1 MGRDEMSC
9 LPMLWLQTQKAV
21 LSVEPP
27 VYCGIEWDCLQ
38 ECPSKD
44 LLWKIHSKRSY
55 HVGQLQQLYVFENQ
69 DTGFF
74 LQRHNFIL
82 KLLHTY
88 RKSCNYSP

>member
-1 MGRDEMSC
+1 MGRDEMGC

-55 HVGQLQQLYVFENQ
+55 HMGQLRQLYVFENQ
-69 DTGFF
+69 DMGFF
-74 LQRHNFIL
+74 SPKAQFYFETTSHLQK
-82 KLLHTY
+82 KLQL
-88 RKSCNYSP
+88 